1 MSDPSEKKL
10 TERQSHWLKI
20 IKTCEASG
28 KTMKAFAASEGLDIN
43 DLYTWKKA
51 LVKKGVLPRSR
62 RSRFQRAQI
71 IKTPEYQCRIVLP
84 NGVTVI
90 VSSGP
95 EALNLRDIL
104 QSARQL

>member
-1 MSDPSEKKL
+1 
-10 TERQSHWLKI
+10 
-20 IKTCEASG
+20 
-28 KTMKAFAASEGLDIN
+28 MKAFAASEGLDIN

-62 RSRFQRAQI
+62 GSRFQRVQI
-71 IKTPEYQCRIVLP
+71 IKTPEYQCQIVLP

-90 VSSGP
+90 VKSGTDT
-95 EALNLRDIL
+95 LNLRDIL